1 MARFQGDILD
11 GSWRGVGRA
20 IASLLVVAFV
30 ANTVVVG
37 DGALIGGVTL
47 AGHVVV
53 LHAAHLV
60 NRQGAACD
68 HLTLVVEQLVA
79 GHQQVAA
86 SEDLRRVALFDARF
100 VDRAGVVVLVE
111 IVIAVAGTLW
121 RVEVFQAIG
130 GVVIHPHALLS
141 RTPAVG

>member
-1 MARFQGDILD
+1 MARFQGDILNS
-11 GSWRGVGRA
+11 GWRGVGRA

-37 DGALIGGVTL
+37 DGTLIGGKAL
-47 AGHVVV
+47 AGHVLV

-60 NRQGAACD
+60 NPQGAARN
-68 HLTLVVEQLVA
+68 HLALVVKQFVA
-79 GHQQVAA
+79 GQEQVAPG
-86 SEDLRRVALFDARF
+86 EDLRRVALFDPGF

-111 IVIAVAGTLW
+111 IIVAVAGSLR
-121 RVEVFQAIG
+121 RVKVFQAIG

-141 RTPAVG
+141 